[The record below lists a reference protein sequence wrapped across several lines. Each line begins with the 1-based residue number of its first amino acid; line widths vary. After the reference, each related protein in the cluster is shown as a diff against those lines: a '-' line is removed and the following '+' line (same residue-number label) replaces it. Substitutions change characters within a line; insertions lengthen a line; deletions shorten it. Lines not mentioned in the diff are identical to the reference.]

1 MAIKVT
7 AGTSRRDNTSTRRSK
22 YRDIHMDLE
31 EQTNVGSNLYNIKT
45 KIDLKVSED
54 EAAII
59 NSIKNIFTTTPGEK
73 ILKPDFGLNLTQ
85 WLFRQ
90 LDEFTAR
97 EIGEAIVTG
106 IERYEPRVTVKNVNV
121 DVDYEKNQYTIQLVL
136 TIPSL
141 NIYDK
146 PYDALLNQPGFD
158 FLTNSPN
165 SPT

>member
-1 MAIKVT
+1 MAINVT
-7 AGTSRRDNTSTRRSK
+7 AGSSSRVATDTGRAK
-22 YRDIHMDLE
+22 YRDLHMDLE
-31 EQTNVGSNLYNIKT
+31 EQTNKGSSLYNIKT
-45 KIDLKVSED
+45 KVDLKVSED

-59 NSIKNIFTTTPGEK
+59 NSLKNIFTTTPGEK
-73 ILKPDFGLNLTQ
+73 ILRPDFGLNLTQ

-97 EIGEAIVTG
+97 EIGEAIVNG
-106 IERYEPRVTVKNVNV
+106 IEKYEPRVTVKNVNV

-146 PYDALLNQPGFD
+146 PYDALLKQPGFD
-158 FLTNSPN
+158 FLTNSP
-165 SPT
+165 T